1 MERRRQ
7 TPGWTRGHSVA
18 IGRHH
23 PSDVLAGAYSMAIL
37 LANPEVQAVDPAQQI
52 QLIDPVDNQRCDR
65 LTPTTGAR
73 ARLGSGPN
81 GDG

>member
-52 QLIDPVDNQRCDR
+52 QLIARSITKGVTDSHQQR
-65 LTPTTGAR
+65 GH
-73 ARLGSGPN
+73 GP
-81 GDG
+81 G